1 MRRVFL
7 LGLVVTALP
16 SALDAQSVDEQI
28 ARAVMAA
35 PANLQADAAVIT
47 FDESGEIV
55 VVREGSNGLMCWDSS
70 NEPGR
75 QGIFNAQCTS
85 ELNRPR
91 VKQNHQFSHAGGTPE
106 EIQALFD
113 RAEEDGTRELPV
125 YGTMY
130 YHWIGEE
137 DGRPHTKHRGSLRHR
152 GKLQNS
158 AGTAKRRDVDHG
170 RRHLR
175 CPPNASW
182 ALVAPAG
189 TAAR

>member
-85 ELNRPR
+85 ELNRAR
-91 VKQNHQFSHAGGTPE
+91 VKQNHQFSQAGGTPE

-137 DGRPHTKHRGSLRHR
+137 DGRPHTNIAVPFATEENSRIPQALR
-152 GKLQNS
+152 S
-158 AGTAKRRDVDHG
+158 DAMWIMDAGTSGA
-170 RRHLR
+170 HLML
-175 CPPNASW
+175 PG
-182 ALVAPAG
+182 L
-189 TAAR
+189 

>member
-1 MRRVFL
+1 MMRRVFL

-75 QGIFNAQCTS
+75 QGMFNAQCTS
-85 ELNRPR
+85 ELNRTR

-113 RAEEDGTRELPV
+113 RAEEDGTHELPV

-130 YHWIGEE
+130 YHWI
-137 DGRPHTKHRGSLRHR
+137 DGRPHTTIAVPLATEE
-152 GKLQNS
+152 NS
-158 AGTAKRRDVDHG
+158 RIPQASRSDAMWIMDAGTSGA
-170 RRHLR
+170 HLMI
-175 CPPNASW
+175 PG
-182 ALVAPAG
+182 LF
-189 TAAR
+189 

>member
-1 MRRVFL
+1 MMRRVFL

-75 QGIFNAQCTS
+75 QGMFNAQCTS
-85 ELNRPR
+85 ELNRTR

-113 RAEEDGTRELPV
+113 RAEEDGTAALLVLQREEGRFGDSGSEAGVLRAAVHHVWFNPPV
-125 YGTMY
+125 
-130 YHWIGEE
+130 
-137 DGRPHTKHRGSLRHR
+137 
-152 GKLQNS
+152 
-158 AGTAKRRDVDHG
+158 RR
-170 RRHLR
+170 
-175 CPPNASW
+175 
-182 ALVAPAG
+182 
-189 TAAR
+189 TIY

>member
-35 PANLQADAAVIT
+35 PANLQADATVIM
-47 FDESGEIV
+47 FDESGEIM

-85 ELNRPR
+85 ELNRAR

-113 RAEEDGTRELPV
+113 HAEEDGTRELPV

-137 DGRPHTKHRGSLRHR
+137 DGRPHTNIAVPFATEE
-152 GKLQNS
+152 NS
-158 AGTAKRRDVDHG
+158 RITQASRSDAMWIMDAGTSGA
-170 RRHLR
+170 HLML
-175 CPPNASW
+175 PG
-182 ALVAPAG
+182 L
-189 TAAR
+189 